1 MKVQFLPV
9 LQFPHNIYEIGNP
22 FKMGMNCFSCRI
34 VVGNFFFFPNLFGL
48 LIGLVGRIG
57 AYQNQ
62 ILMHDIPWVVGHC
75 DFHDQFS
82 EKPLSLHDISI
93 KIYGLLLVVT
103 GWTVSSPW
111 ARSQISSRLGHWS
124 RAASPLPSPVPC
136 GPLAKMCASAGTPAL
151 TSAS

>member
-1 MKVQFLPV
+1 MKVQFCSIV
-9 LQFPHNIYEIGNP
+9 QIINNIYEIGNP
-22 FKMGMNCFSCRI
+22 FKTRMNSFSGRI
-34 VVGNFFFFPNLFGL
+34 VVGDFFIFSKLNGL
-48 LIGLVGRIG
+48 LIGFVSRIG
-57 AYQNQ
+57 TYQDQ

-82 EKPLSLHDISI
+82 EKPLSLHNISLHA
-93 KIYGLLLVVT
+93 YGLPPT
-103 GWTVSSPW
+103 AGSAVSNPC

-136 GPLAKMCASAGTPAL
+136 GPFAKMCASAGAPAL